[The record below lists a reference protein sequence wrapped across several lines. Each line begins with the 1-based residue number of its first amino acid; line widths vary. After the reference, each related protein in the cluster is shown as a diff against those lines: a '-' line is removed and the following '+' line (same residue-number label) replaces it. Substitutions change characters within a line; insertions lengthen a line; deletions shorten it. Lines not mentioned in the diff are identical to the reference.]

1 MSSTD
6 VPTLY
11 EWAGGLPAL
20 ERLTDVFY
28 GKVRADPLLALVFAH
43 MDARHPQC
51 VARFLAEVFGG
62 PTLYSQERGGHP
74 HMLRQHFERHLTE
87 SQQRQWVSL
96 LIDSADEAQLPID
109 PEFRSAFMAYIEWGT
124 RLAVL
129 NSQLDQQ
136 PTSDSPMPKWGWG
149 IPGGPYRPES

>member
-11 EWAGGLPAL
+11 EWAGGLPAF
-20 ERLTDVFY
+20 ERLTAVFY
-28 GKVRADPLLALVFAH
+28 DKVRADPLLAPVFAE
-43 MDARHPQC
+43 MDAHHPQY

-87 SQQRQWVSL
+87 PQRRQWVSL
-96 LIDSADEAQLPID
+96 LIDSADEAQLPVD

-129 NSQLDQQ
+129 NSQLEQQ
-136 PTSDSPMPKWGWG
+136 PTPDSPMPKWGWG